1 MNNLERIKVFF
12 NKKFEKIFD
21 VTKIEEIENQKNKME
36 KVLMEAK
43 EELYKQEGKLCAK
56 KQELK
61 NSNKNIEKLLKV
73 CKKYESQKLENKVK
87 EGYNLYKK
95 EKQRVENLE
104 KIIKDKKKL
113 VEETKNKIKIYE
125 NRIKKLTSNMEILKL
140 KNEFSQ
146 NVKDFNRVNKKLKM
160 KDVKDITNEIEEEF
174 FSSKLMLKDLKKE
187 EVDIESYI
195 EEDNTEEYK
204 DFLEKL
210 K

>member
-36 KVLMEAK
+36 KVLIEAK
-43 EELYKQEGKLCAK
+43 EELYKQEGKLYAK

-61 NSNKNIEKLLKV
+61 NSNKNIERLLKV

-87 EGYNLYKK
+87 EGYNLYKE
-95 EKQRVENLE
+95 EKQRIENLE
-104 KIIKDKKKL
+104 KIIKASKKL

-195 EEDNTEEYK
+195 EADNTEEYK

>member
-1 MNNLERIKVFF
+1 MNNLERIKIFF

-36 KVLMEAK
+36 KVLIEAK
-43 EELYKQEGKLCAK
+43 EELYKQEGKLYAK

-61 NSNKNIEKLLKV
+61 NSNKNIERLLKV

-87 EGYNLYKK
+87 EGYNLYKE
-95 EKQRVENLE
+95 EKQRIENLE
-104 KIIKDKKKL
+104 KIIKASKKL

>member
-36 KVLMEAK
+36 KVLIEAK
-43 EELYKQEGKLCAK
+43 EELYKQEGKLYAK

-61 NSNKNIEKLLKV
+61 NSNKNIERLLKV

-87 EGYNLYKK
+87 EGYNLYKE
-95 EKQRVENLE
+95 EKQRIENLE
-104 KIIKDKKKL
+104 KIIKASKKL

-187 EVDIESYI
+187 EVSIESYI

>member
-1 MNNLERIKVFF
+1 MNKLERIKVFF

-61 NSNKNIEKLLKV
+61 NSNKNIERLLKV

-87 EGYNLYKK
+87 EGYNLYKE
-95 EKQRVENLE
+95 EKQRIENLK
-104 KIIKDKKKL
+104 KIIKASKKL

>member
-1 MNNLERIKVFF
+1 MVAVSLKKKKKKKGKEKI
-12 NKKFEKIFD
+12 NKKKI
-21 VTKIEEIENQKNKME
+21 T
-36 KVLMEAK
+36 
-43 EELYKQEGKLCAK
+43 
-56 KQELK
+56 
-61 NSNKNIEKLLKV
+61 S
-73 CKKYESQKLENKVK
+73 
-87 EGYNLYKK
+87 KK

-104 KIIKDKKKL
+104 KIIKASKKL

>member
-1 MNNLERIKVFF
+1 MNNLERIKIFF

-36 KVLMEAK
+36 KVLIEAK
-43 EELYKQEGKLCAK
+43 EELYKQEGKLYAK

-61 NSNKNIEKLLKV
+61 NSNKNIERLLKV

-87 EGYNLYKK
+87 EGYNLYKE

-104 KIIKDKKKL
+104 KIIKASKKL

>member
-36 KVLMEAK
+36 KVLIEAK
-43 EELYKQEGKLCAK
+43 EELYKQEGKLYAK

-61 NSNKNIEKLLKV
+61 NSNKNIERLLRV

-87 EGYNLYKK
+87 EGYNLYKE

-104 KIIKDKKKL
+104 KIIKASKKL

-187 EVDIESYI
+187 EIDIESYI

>member
-36 KVLMEAK
+36 KVLIEAK
-43 EELYKQEGKLCAK
+43 EELYKQEGKLYAK

-61 NSNKNIEKLLKV
+61 NSNKNIERLLKV

-87 EGYNLYKK
+87 EGYNLYKE
-95 EKQRVENLE
+95 EKQRIENLE
-104 KIIKDKKKL
+104 KIIKASKKL